1 MALTILQALQ
11 LCINRI
17 NTGATHKHFDR
28 TVKLAK
34 LYKQLITGEDQDELL
49 QQYFAKCSDDE
60 RAKIQ
65 KLTIAIT
72 GTICNSLN
80 RAFKKAVRTKPIL
93 RQIDFVGTEVE
104 KKVQTIEGKL
114 AVYSGNDN
122 LENWIAEAFHNL
134 TFSDPNA
141 FVVTEFKV
149 DEKGNRQPYP
159 FIVPSCEAVNFG
171 IDNNVLQWLMVEQ
184 PITYATKDGKT
195 ENGVKLFLYFPQ
207 YAVTFTQVEKS
218 GVNTIGEPVIT
229 NNAGRYNCDKGSFD
243 IAVFEHAVT
252 ACPAYRIGYV
262 TDLQTESETFVS
274 PIHYG
279 AVPYLLKSI
288 TSVAELDLSMWAHA
302 FPQKIA
308 YVETCKTDPAGK
320 CGLSGELI
328 HNCSKCGG
336 TGRPLHR
343 KATDTIEVEMPKAKE
358 EFFDLEKFIA
368 YKFPPVEG
376 IKFLKDYVDDLK
388 LACYK
393 AVFNSETFSKDQTA
407 QLATG
412 INLDLQNVYDTLS
425 EYAGKLSKVWVST
438 VQYVAEIEG
447 ITERPNH
454 RLVYPT
460 DFKLK

>member
-141 FVVTEFKV
+141 FVVTSL
-149 DEKGNRQPYP
+149 R
-159 FIVPSCEAVNFG
+159 
-171 IDNNVLQWLMVEQ
+171 LM
-184 PITYATKDGKT
+184 KK
-195 ENGVKLFLYFPQ
+195 
-207 YAVTFTQVEKS
+207 
-218 GVNTIGEPVIT
+218 
-229 NNAGRYNCDKGSFD
+229 
-243 IAVFEHAVT
+243 VT
-252 ACPAYRIGYV
+252 ANP
-262 TDLQTESETFVS
+262 T
-274 PIHYG
+274 P
-279 AVPYLLKSI
+279 LL
-288 TSVAELDLSMWAHA
+288 
-302 FPQKIA
+302 F
-308 YVETCKTDPAGK
+308 
-320 CGLSGELI
+320 
-328 HNCSKCGG
+328 
-336 TGRPLHR
+336 HR
-343 KATDTIEVEMPKAKE
+343 AK
-358 EFFDLEKFIA
+358 
-368 YKFPPVEG
+368 P
-376 IKFLKDYVDDLK
+376 
-388 LACYK
+388 
-393 AVFNSETFSKDQTA
+393 
-407 QLATG
+407 
-412 INLDLQNVYDTLS
+412 
-425 EYAGKLSKVWVST
+425 
-438 VQYVAEIEG
+438 
-447 ITERPNH
+447 
-454 RLVYPT
+454 
-460 DFKLK
+460 